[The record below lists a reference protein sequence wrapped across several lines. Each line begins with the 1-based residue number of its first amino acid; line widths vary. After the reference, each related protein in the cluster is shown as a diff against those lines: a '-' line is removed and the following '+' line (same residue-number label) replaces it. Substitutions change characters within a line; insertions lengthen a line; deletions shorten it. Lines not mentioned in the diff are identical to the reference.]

1 MIDLCELAPQY
12 IKSIAPYQPG
22 KPMSELQR
30 ELGLTHIVK
39 LASNENP
46 LGPSPMALTAI
57 NKSLKELAL
66 YPDGNG
72 FELKHTLA
80 TLRNI
85 EIENII
91 LGNGSNDVLE
101 LIARAFLSPGTEA
114 IYSQYAFAV
123 YPLVTQ
129 AVGAKG
135 IVVPAKDYGHD
146 LQAMLNSV
154 TANTRVIFVA
164 NPNNPTGHFIP
175 GDKLKE
181 FIGKVPSH
189 VLVVLDEAYTEYLD
203 ANLSYNAISWLYDYD
218 NLIVTRSFSKAF
230 GLAGLRVGCGF
241 AHRDVIALLNRVRQP
256 FNVNQL
262 ALVAAEAAL
271 HDKDFLEKTKS
282 VNTDGLKQLA
292 QACTQLGL
300 SFIPSVGNFLAIEV
314 GANAP
319 TIYQELLKRG
329 VIVRP
334 VANYNMPNFLRV
346 SVGLKEENQYFIDK
360 LIEVVNI

>member
-1 MIDLCELAPQY
+1 MIDLCESAPQY

-30 ELGLTHIVK
+30 ELGLTHVVK

-46 LGPSPMALTAI
+46 LGPSPMALAAI
-57 NKSLKELAL
+57 NKSLKDLAL

-72 FELKHTLA
+72 FELKQTLA
-80 TLRNI
+80 NLRNI
-85 EIENII
+85 EIDNII

-135 IVVPAKDYGHD
+135 IVVPAKEFGHD
-146 LQAMLNSV
+146 LPAMLKSV
-154 TANTRVIFVA
+154 TDNTRVIFVA
-164 NPNNPTGHFIP
+164 NPNNPTGHFIS
-175 GDKLKE
+175 GDSLKE
-181 FIGKVPSH
+181 FLNKVPSH

-203 ANLSYNAISWLYDYD
+203 DNLSYNAISWLNNFD

-241 AHRDVIALLNRVRQP
+241 AHKDVISLLNRVRQP

-271 HDKDFLEKTKS
+271 HDTDFLEKTKI
-282 VNTDGLKQLA
+282 VNTNGLKQLV

-314 GANAP
+314 GENAAI
-319 TIYQELLKRG
+319 IYQELLKRG

-334 VANYNMPNFLRV
+334 VANYSMPNYLRV
-346 SVGLKEENQYFIDK
+346 SVGLSEENQFFIDK
-360 LIEVVNI
+360 LIEVINL

>member
-12 IKSIAPYQPG
+12 VKTIAPYQPG

-30 ELGLTHIVK
+30 ELGLSKIVK

-46 LGPSPMALTAI
+46 LGPSPLALEAI
-57 NKSLKELAL
+57 HRALPDLAL

-72 FELKHTLA
+72 FELKTSLA
-80 TLRNI
+80 EMHQLELSNI
-85 EIENII
+85 V

-101 LIARAFLSPGTEA
+101 LIARAFLSPDTEA

-135 IVVPAKDYGHD
+135 KVVPAKDYGHD
-146 LQAMLNSV
+146 LEAIAQSV
-154 TANTRVIFVA
+154 SEKTRVVFIA
-164 NPNNPTGHFIP
+164 NPNNPTGHFIA
-175 GDKLKE
+175 GDEIKAFLQK
-181 FIGKVPSH
+181 IPKN

-203 ANLSYNAISWLYDYD
+203 DQLTYNAIDWLNHFD
-218 NLIVTRSFSKAF
+218 NLIVTRSFSKAY

-241 AHRDVIALLNRVRQP
+241 AHQDVIALINRVRQP

-271 HDKDFLEKTKS
+271 HDKDFLDKTRAI
-282 VNTDGLKQLA
+282 NQAGLLQLEN
-292 QACTQLGL
+292 ACRTFDL
-300 SFIPSVGNFLAIEV
+300 SFIPSVGNFLAIKIGDNALEV
-314 GANAP
+314 
-319 TIYQELLKRG
+319 YQQLLKRG

-334 VANYNMPNFLRV
+334 IANYHMPNYLRV
-346 SVGLKEENQYFIDK
+346 SVGLPEENSFFIDQ
-360 LIEVVNI
+360 LRIVLEH